1 MKKCVSILIGV
12 LAVIAA
18 AAAVAG
24 PMAFSATSA
33 SADDDRGR
41 GRDPATH
48 RPAVV
53 ALDGDVVQ
61 LTDLAHLTRRVG
73 VDRPRDAQL
82 GVRWNIVGRTR
93 AHASFVHRKD
103 DNNVDIGTA
112 NGLTLGV
119 THGLSARTDVYVL
132 ASHVKNKKSVSIPY
146 PVSWSAN
153 PQAGQS
159 PTGIA
164 FGIRHAF

>member
-1 MKKCVSILIGV
+1 MSTAKITLREDCGNSPKNEFVQKLTVAFATGDADSVAERVS
-12 LAVIAA
+12 
-18 AAAVAG
+18 
-24 PMAFSATSA
+24 
-33 SADDDRGR
+33 DD
-41 GRDPATH
+41 
-48 RPAVV
+48 
-53 ALDGDVVQ
+53 
-61 LTDLAHLTRRVG
+61 
-73 VDRPRDAQL
+73 
-82 GVRWNIVGRTR
+82 VRWNIVGRTR

-112 NGLTLGV
+112 NGLTLGI